1 MSSISSSL
9 APDVDPAV
17 LPDLHDSHLYNAD
30 LAPVPPERR
39 KWRLGS
45 FAALWISMSACIP
58 TYMLASSLI
67 GGGMNWSQAIFTI
80 FLGNLIVVIP
90 MILNAHAGTRYGIPF
105 PVFCRASFGT
115 RGANIPALMRALV
128 ACGWFGIQ
136 TWIGGNA
143 IYKITSVFVPSLGVS
158 SASAFGITL
167 PQFFCFLLFWG
178 INMLVVYKGID
189 CIRWLLNI
197 KAPLLI
203 VLGLLLLAW
212 AYQNAGGFGPILSQP
227 SAFDPGQ
234 PKAGQFFTFFV
245 PALTG
250 MIGFWATLSLNI
262 PDFSRYARSQRDQIV
277 GQALG
282 LPLTMALYSFIGV
295 AVTSATTIIYGQTI
309 WDPVDV
315 LTRFKNPVV
324 LVVAMLALC
333 IATLATNIAANVV
346 SPAND
351 FSHLSPRNISFR
363 TGGLITG
370 VIGVLIMPWKLVA
383 DPSGYI
389 FTWLV
394 GYSCLLGPVG
404 GIMIADYYFIRKQNL
419 NVDELY
425 SHHGQ
430 YNFRNGFNNAAI
442 MALLI
447 GILPNIPGFLLQVKL
462 ISSTAFPEW
471 ISHLYNYAWFV
482 GFFVSGFVYMILMR
496 SYKAATTDSLTLKEE
511 IPYVVAD

>member
-1 MSSISSSL
+1 MTTPATGL
-9 APDVDPAV
+9 AHNAPDVEA
-17 LPDLHDSHLYNAD
+17 DLAQIQHSHLYNTD
-30 LAPVPPERR
+30 LAPVPFSRR
-39 KWRLGS
+39 KWGLAS

-67 GGGMNWSQAIFTI
+67 GGGMNWSQAILTI
-80 FLGNLIVVIP
+80 FLGNAIVVVP
-90 MILNAHAGTRYGIPF
+90 MILNAHAGTKYGIPF

-115 RGANIPALMRALV
+115 VGANVPALLRALV

-136 TWIGGNA
+136 SWIGGNA
-143 IYKITSVFVPSLGVS
+143 IYKILAVFWPAL
-158 SASAFGITL
+158 ASGSTDNFLGITGAQL
-167 PQFFCFLLFWG
+167 VCFLFFWA
-178 INMLVVYKGID
+178 INMWVIYRGIET
-189 CIRWLLNI
+189 IRLLLNI

-203 VLGLLLLAW
+203 ALGLLLLWW
-212 AYQNAGGFGPILSQP
+212 AYRAAGGFGPILSQP
-227 SAFDPGQ
+227 SQFDPGQ
-234 PKAGQFFTFFV
+234 PKAGQFWTFFF

-262 PDFSRYARSQRDQIV
+262 PDFSRYAKSQRDQAV

-315 LTRFKNPVV
+315 LTRFKNPVL
-324 LVVAMLALC
+324 LVIAMLALC

-351 FSHLSPRNISFR
+351 FAHLAPKKISFR

-370 VIGVLIMPWKLVA
+370 VIGILMMPWKLVA

-394 GYSCLLGPVG
+394 GYSGLLGPIA
-404 GIMIADYYFIRKQNL
+404 GIMIADYFVYRGRQLSVFALYAPNGPHRYTGGFSIAALVALTAAVLPNL
-419 NVDELY
+419 PGFLATINAIDPTHVSPFLRELY
-425 SHHGQ
+425 S
-430 YNFRNGFNNAAI
+430 FA
-442 MALLI
+442 
-447 GILPNIPGFLLQVKL
+447 
-462 ISSTAFPEW
+462 W
-471 ISHLYNYAWFV
+471 IV
-482 GFFVSGFVYMILMR
+482 GFVIAFVVYLLLRKIAPN
-496 SYKAATTDSLTLKEE
+496 S
-511 IPYVVAD
+511 